1 MLKVEGNGMGDM
13 RVHTSSS
20 YQCEIIPY
28 VMCVVL
34 YFLIRYSDASKGFP
48 IHPFIY

>member
-1 MLKVEGNGMGDM
+1 MFNSNYTGYIMMLKVEGNGMGDM
-13 RVHTSSS
+13 RVHTSLS

-34 YFLIRYSDASKGFP
+34 YFLIR
-48 IHPFIY
+48 